1 MLNEQVAWRRLG
13 GQTCSPR
20 ARGRLVIGLERSTPS
35 GSYLLIIFVTL
46 ENKKFSPSAMK
57 SELLVVK
64 EQNKDLIRL
73 KNPAEWFVYR
83 KSFFRWSVVADVICA
98 SGLVAN

>member
-1 MLNEQVAWRRLG
+1 
-13 GQTCSPR
+13 
-20 ARGRLVIGLERSTPS
+20 
-35 GSYLLIIFVTL
+35 
-46 ENKKFSPSAMK
+46 MK

-83 KSFFRWSVVADVICA
+83 KSFFRWSVVEDVICA